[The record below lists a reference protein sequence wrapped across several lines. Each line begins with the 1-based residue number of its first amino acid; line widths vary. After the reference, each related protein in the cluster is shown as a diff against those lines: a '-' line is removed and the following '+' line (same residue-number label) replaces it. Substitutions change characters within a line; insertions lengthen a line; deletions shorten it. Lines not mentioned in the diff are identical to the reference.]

1 MFLAGAAV
9 AFLLARNCDLDATAG
24 AWPPRGARAAAQRP
38 ARLPDGYHHTLRCM
52 VAFRG
57 TMAANAWRAEGK
69 RERSVSLGDFAGG
82 PLLGWWR
89 TRGLKNLRNHGGNC
103 REPTDWGWRGG
114 RSRRVVK
121 KGGRVVKQVLDKV
134 KRRDLPGHLLAVDQG
149 HVCKVTLK
157 GALDIGR
164 RRRFP
169 RFKTVS
175 IAAWGGNGLTARR
188 QPFRAI
194 S

>member
-69 RERSVSLGDFAGG
+69 RERSVSLGDFCGWPAAGVVA
-82 PLLGWWR
+82 
-89 TRGLKNLRNHGGNC
+89 H
-103 REPTDWGWRGG
+103 E
-114 RSRRVVK
+114 RVEK
-121 KGGRVVKQVLDKV
+121 
-134 KRRDLPGHLLAVDQG
+134 LAQ
-149 HVCKVTLK
+149 
-157 GALDIGR
+157 
-164 RRRFP
+164 P
-169 RFKTVS
+169 
-175 IAAWGGNGLTARR
+175 RR
-188 QPFRAI
+188 QLQGADRLGVERRTKPASSQERGQG